1 VTLRS
6 LSIIQKAL
14 DLQSQLNEA
23 DSLYNILK
31 ELQGLKVSVVAG
43 TTANTDITVSGI
55 STSDTILAVL
65 ELVGAGVDVT
75 DIQDETGNASITA
88 ANTIQISTDTSG
100 SKLIVLWYDKEY

>member
-1 VTLRS
+1 MTLRS